1 MNRTSKYFFI
11 PFTDE
16 SYAFINNYNACH
28 NNNGLRIYLDD
39 IGYSGDSEDC
49 LFVCFDKV
57 KIHKFE
63 ERLNFFKFCDSYVN
77 DYEVSANQHIII
89 FRIHKKY
96 RHTKELFLS
105 GQYSKMY
112 SDKII
117 ESHFSNHSGYYLKYK
132 HTPIS
137 VKSRKLIEKENVT
150 ELFIDNE
157 YIIDGII
164 SLEDTFKDIVLSPYH
179 VLKKSKELQFILS
192 KLYNVNIEYIDE
204 LDSIPLEEQEI
215 FRFKEIIVK

>member
-16 SYAFINNYNACH
+16 SHAFINNYNACH

-39 IGYSGDSEDC
+39 IEYSQYNEDC
-49 LFVCFDKV
+49 LFVCFDKT
-57 KIHKFE
+57 KIYKFE
-63 ERLNFFKFCDSYVN
+63 DRLNFFKFADNYVF

-96 RHTKELFLS
+96 RHIKELFLS
-105 GQYSKMY
+105 GQYSKMF

-157 YIIDGII
+157 YIIDAIT
-164 SLEDTFKDIVLSPYH
+164 SLEDNFKYILLSPYH

-192 KLYNVNIEYIDE
+192 KLYQVKLKYIDE

-215 FRFKEIIVK
+215 FRFKEIIV

>member
-39 IGYSGDSEDC
+39 IKYAGDSEDC

-63 ERLNFFKFCDSYVN
+63 DRLNFFKFCDSYVD
-77 DYEVSANQHIII
+77 DYEVSLNEHLII

-96 RHTKELFLS
+96 RHTKELFLK
-105 GQYSKMY
+105 GQYSKMFN
-112 SDKII
+112 DRII
-117 ESHFSNHSGYYLKYK
+117 ESHFANHSGYYLKYK

-137 VKSRKLIEKENVT
+137 VKSRKLLEREDKV
-150 ELFIDNE
+150 ELYVDNE
-157 YIIDGII
+157 YIIDGIE
-164 SLEDTFKDIVLSPYH
+164 SLKDTFKDVILSPYH
-179 VLKKSKELQFILS
+179 VLKKSKELRLILS
-192 KLYNVNIEYIDE
+192 KLYKVNMKYIDE
-204 LDSIPLEEQEI
+204 LDSILLEEQEI
-215 FRFKEIIVK
+215 FRFEKIIV

>member
-16 SYAFINNYNACH
+16 SHAFINNYNVCH
-28 NNNGLRIYLDD
+28 NNNGLKIYLDD
-39 IGYSGDSEDC
+39 IKYSGDSEDC

-63 ERLNFFKFCDSYVN
+63 DRLNFFKFCDSYVD
-77 DYEVSANQHIII
+77 DYEVSLNEHVIVFKID
-89 FRIHKKY
+89 KKY
-96 RHTKELFLS
+96 RHTKELFLK
-105 GQYSKMY
+105 GQYSKMFN
-112 SDKII
+112 DRII

-137 VKSRKLIEKENVT
+137 VKSRKLLEKENVT

-157 YIIDGII
+157 YIIDAIT
-164 SLEDTFKDIVLSPYH
+164 SLKDTFKDVVLSPYH

-192 KLYNVNIEYIDE
+192 KLYGVKLKYIDE

-215 FRFKEIIVK
+215 FRFKEIIV

>member
-16 SYAFINNYNACH
+16 THAFINNYNACH

-39 IGYSGDSEDC
+39 IKYAGDSEDC
-49 LFVCFDKV
+49 LFVYFDKA

-63 ERLNFFKFCDSYVN
+63 ERLNFFKFCDSYVD
-77 DYEVSANQHIII
+77 DYEVSANEHLII

-96 RHTKELFLS
+96 RHVKELLLN
-105 GQYSKMY
+105 GEYSKMY
-112 SDKII
+112 EERII
-117 ESHFSNHSGYYLKYK
+117 ESHFANHSGYYLKYK

-137 VKSRKLIEKENVT
+137 VKSRKLLEREDKT
-150 ELFIDNE
+150 ELYIDNE
-157 YIIDGII
+157 YIINNII
-164 SLEDTFKDIVLSPYH
+164 SLEDTFKDVILSPYH
-179 VLKKSKELQFILS
+179 VLKKSKELRLILS
-192 KLYNVNIEYIDE
+192 KLYKVKLKYIDE

-215 FRFKEIIVK
+215 FRFKEIIV

>member
-1 MNRTSKYFFI
+1 
-11 PFTDE
+11 
-16 SYAFINNYNACH
+16 
-28 NNNGLRIYLDD
+28 
-39 IGYSGDSEDC
+39 
-49 LFVCFDKV
+49 
-57 KIHKFE
+57 
-63 ERLNFFKFCDSYVN
+63 
-77 DYEVSANQHIII
+77 
-89 FRIHKKY
+89 
-96 RHTKELFLS
+96 
-105 GQYSKMY
+105 MY

-192 KLYNVNIEYIDE
+192 KLYQVNLEYLDE

-215 FRFKEIIVK
+215 FRFKEIIV

>member
-57 KIHKFE
+57 RIHKFE
-63 ERLNFFKFCDSYVN
+63 DRLNFFKFCDSYLD
-77 DYEVSANQHIII
+77 DYEVSANEHIIV
-89 FRIHKKY
+89 FKIHKKY
-96 RHTKELFLS
+96 RHIKELFLS

-117 ESHFSNHSGYYLKYK
+117 DNHFSNHSGYYLKYK
-132 HTPIS
+132 HTPIL
-137 VKSRKLIEKENVT
+137 VKNKKILERENAT
-150 ELFIDNE
+150 ELYIENEIIIDN
-157 YIIDGII
+157 IG
-164 SLEDTFKDIVLSPYH
+164 SLRDTFKDVILSPYH
-179 VLKKSKELQFILS
+179 VLKKSKELKFILS
-192 KLYNVNIEYIDE
+192 KLYNVNIDYIDE
-204 LDSIPLEEQEI
+204 LDSIPLEEEEI

>member
-39 IGYSGDSEDC
+39 IECASYHEDC
-49 LFVCFDKV
+49 LFVCFDKS

-63 ERLNFFKFCDSYVN
+63 DRLNFFKFTDSYID
-77 DYEVSANQHIII
+77 DYEVSLSEHIIM

-96 RHTKELFLS
+96 RHVKELFLK

-112 SDKII
+112 NDKII
-117 ESHFSNHSGYYLKYK
+117 DNHFSNHSSYFLKYK
-132 HTPIS
+132 YIPIS
-137 VKSRKLIEKENVT
+137 VKSKKIENEV
-150 ELFIDNE
+150 ELSIDNE
-157 YIIDGII
+157 YVIDDII
-164 SLEDTFKDIVLSPYH
+164 SLETTYKDIILSPYH
-179 VLKKSKELQFILS
+179 VLKKSEELKLILS
-192 KLYNVNIEYIDE
+192 KLYNVNIKYLDE

-215 FRFKEIIVK
+215 FRFKELIV

>member
-39 IGYSGDSEDC
+39 IKYAGDSEDC

-63 ERLNFFKFCDSYVN
+63 DRLNFFKFCDSYVD
-77 DYEVSANQHIII
+77 DYEVSLNEHVILFKID
-89 FRIHKKY
+89 KKY
-96 RHTKELFLS
+96 RHIKELFLK

-112 SDKII
+112 SDRII

-137 VKSRKLIEKENVT
+137 VKSRKLLEREDKT
-150 ELFIDNE
+150 ELYIDNE
-157 YIIDGII
+157 YIIDNII
-164 SLEDTFKDIVLSPYH
+164 SLEDTFKDVVLSPYH
-179 VLKKSKELQFILS
+179 VLKKSKELRLILS
-192 KLYNVNIEYIDE
+192 KLYKVNLEYIDE

-215 FRFKEIIVK
+215 FRFKEIII